1 MKIGSKL
8 KELRNAHGYTQEELA
23 TILNVSRSTISS
35 WEINRTYPDLSIL
48 VSLSGL
54 YEITVDQLI
63 NEDDKLIDTMT
74 KHAATNSRLKKV
86 IITLIVGLIS
96 FSTVIVFLFNGSRN
110 IQKPQITHYDFS
122 DYSTI
127 VQKENVDEKSPYFYK
142 NYFVAEIIDVLPDGT
157 KTTLIQPSNINS
169 MYHQQATLKLKE
181 IKNMK

>member
-1 MKIGSKL
+1 M

-54 YEITVDQLI
+54 YEITVDQLS

-96 FSTVIVFLFNGSRN
+96 FSTVIVFLFNGSRTSRN
-110 IQKPQITHYDFS
+110 PKSHIMIFRITQRLYKKKTLMRTVLIS
-122 DYSTI
+122 IKTI
-127 VQKENVDEKSPYFYK
+127 S
-142 NYFVAEIIDVLPDGT
+142 LP
-157 KTTLIQPSNINS
+157 K
-169 MYHQQATLKLKE
+169 
-181 IKNMK
+181 